1 MQPAAKYT
9 CKPLKVASEVRNS
22 AITTEQ
28 VSAVAR
34 LAYTGE
40 TVHAQQR
47 CVAAGRGDSI
57 TSGFN
62 DQNGVSCPRP
72 REACQLPRG
81 ETPLQRV
88 SLTPLATQYPQEA
101 GRALIH
107 PCRLQ
112 HMSLAVTEGESLNL
126 IMLVSLLDNFPRF
139 AELSQSVQLNVLSF
153 LDCMG
158 DLLAVR
164 CCSKALNQTTKSDQ
178 LWRVPLAYLQ
188 QAIEA
193 QQAGELSIND
203 KSDDDPLAVDR
214 SRKWEAN
221 PVEPD
226 PHFPH
231 IIGLRPRHY
240 VPHDEAKEIALV
252 EPRARAWLATHREE
266 NCEQT
271 FKASCL
277 ALRTASVTSM
287 SVCRRWCLSCEWSDS
302 NTFSAEPTFALRTAG
317 ASAMHS
323 PVATLTFAD
332 FSGDLPLR
340 RTSTAIPVRASVC
353 RRVLI
358 KPHRRKPRG
367 SPTVTACSC
376 DPIRT
381 TSSKRCVHGLVDS
394 RKTPQRVEQ
403 CPDLHGS
410 EKATRGRRVRIE
422 RQSNA
427 RTLRKRIWERTNG
440 LQLNAN
446 NVIKRTGSI
455 RHTTQPSA

>member
-178 LWRVPLAYLQ
+178 LWRFPLAYLQ

-193 QQAGELSIND
+193 QQARELSIND
-203 KSDDDPLAVDR
+203 KSDEDPVEIERAR
-214 SRKWEAN
+214 EQEAN

-226 PHFPH
+226 PRVSRV
-231 IIGLRPRHY
+231 IGIPTPRHLPY
-240 VPHDEAKEIALV
+240 VDAEEIAVV
-252 EPRARAWLATHREE
+252 EPRARAWLATHRDES
-266 NCEQT
+266 CEQT
-271 FKASCL
+271 FKASSLVLFERFFTSLGLRHWSFGCERSERSTYSD
-277 ALRTASVTSM
+277 ALLIASNTRTARSKFLCGAVLTAAWLQTN
-287 SVCRRWCLSCEWSDS
+287 CDS
-302 NTFSAEPTFALRTAG
+302 NAF
-317 ASAMHS
+317 
-323 PVATLTFAD
+323 
-332 FSGDLPLR
+332 R
-340 RTSTAIPVRASVC
+340 R
-353 RRVLI
+353 
-358 KPHRRKPRG
+358 
-367 SPTVTACSC
+367 
-376 DPIRT
+376 
-381 TSSKRCVHGLVDS
+381 
-394 RKTPQRVEQ
+394 
-403 CPDLHGS
+403 
-410 EKATRGRRVRIE
+410 
-422 RQSNA
+422 
-427 RTLRKRIWERTNG
+427 
-440 LQLNAN
+440 
-446 NVIKRTGSI
+446 
-455 RHTTQPSA
+455 